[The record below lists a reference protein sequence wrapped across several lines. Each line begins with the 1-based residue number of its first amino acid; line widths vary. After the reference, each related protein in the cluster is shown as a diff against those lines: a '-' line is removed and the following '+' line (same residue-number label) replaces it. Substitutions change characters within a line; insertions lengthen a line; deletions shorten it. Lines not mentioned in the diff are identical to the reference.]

1 MKQTPFLPAA
11 LGLLACAAACS
22 ATPPDVARDLS
33 AGVGAQG
40 RLMWIDGTA
49 NIVRTRMQGD
59 KKIVVDYTTTRA
71 GVQEIVRHCKA
82 AHVNTLVIDV
92 KPLAGQVLYNSKL
105 APHMRE
111 WQGHKMPDFDVLA
124 AFVEEGHKA
133 GLQVDASINV
143 LSEGHKYYSVG
154 PAYQHTD
161 WQSIVYT
168 VDRGMIAVNE
178 ARLSIRAPDEP
189 DDPAKPLLLAD
200 DSTVLGGSGTN
211 GLVGL
216 ESKESGVGVD
226 SGVPLGKQLN
236 VVLDPANRVVGMVDS
251 ALLGDDPLTAPEN
264 GHLVSVSRPADRDW
278 VAKNL
283 HIGSAV
289 RFDLRTGRTPIAQAP
304 SEKVACFVNPLHPE
318 ARRYEMEMAR
328 EIVSNYN
335 IDGLVL
341 DRCRFSNINNDFS
354 DRTRDAFAQWLQ
366 RQPHAGNRRA
376 SFPTTINQWPQDI
389 FAFPET
395 PGGAIK
401 KGPLYKPWMEFRAQ
415 TIRDFV
421 ADLARTVRAVKPQI
435 VLGTY
440 VGSWYPGYYEV
451 GVNWGSPKNGL
462 RYSWYTPNYPRTGY
476 AQFFDWISTGCYYP
490 NAMEDDARMQGQNPQ
505 ATVEFAAAL
514 SNQAVA
520 SGAFVYAGIYL
531 QDYTNHPEAF
541 LRALEACTQRS
552 QGWMIFD
559 LSFMDDQNLW
569 PYLEKAYP
577 TSAIAPHNLPG
588 LLPTARAG
596 FDSVE

>member
-1 MKQTPFLPAA
+1 MKKTYILPAVF
-11 LGLLACAAACS
+11 GLLASTAVCLAD
-22 ATPPDVARDLS
+22 PPDVARDLS

-49 NIVRTRMQGD
+49 NIVRTRMEGD
-59 KKIVVDYTTTRA
+59 KKVVVDYTTTQA

-82 AHVNTLVIDV
+82 AHINTIVVDV
-92 KPLAGQVLYNSKL
+92 KPLAGLVLYNSKL

-111 WQGHKMPDFDVLA
+111 WQGHPLPDFDILA

-154 PAYQHTD
+154 PAYQHPD
-161 WQSIVYT
+161 WQSMVYT
-168 VDRGMIAVNE
+168 VDRGMIALNE
-178 ARLSIRAPDEP
+178 SRLSIRAPGEP
-189 DDPAKPLLLAD
+189 DDPSKPVLLAD
-200 DSTVLGGSGTN
+200 DSTVLGGGGTN
-211 GLVGL
+211 GMVGL
-216 ESKESGVGVD
+216 ESQDNSGGVD

-236 VVLDPANRVVGMVDS
+236 IVLDEANRVTGMVDS

-264 GHLVSVSRPADRDW
+264 GHLVSVSRPDDREW
-278 VAKNL
+278 AAKNL
-283 HIGSAV
+283 RIGSAV

-318 ARRYEMEMAR
+318 ARRYELEMAR
-328 EIVSNYN
+328 EIVSNYA

-341 DRCRFSNINNDFS
+341 DRCRFSNLNNDFS
-354 DRTRDAFAQWLQ
+354 DRTHDAFAQWLQ
-366 RQPHAGNRRA
+366 RQPRVSNRRGG
-376 SFPTTINQWPQDI
+376 FPNVINRWPQDV
-389 FAFPET
+389 FAFPEK

-421 ADLARTVRAVKPQI
+421 AELARTVRAVKPNI
-435 VLGTY
+435 ILGTY

-451 GVNWGSPKNGL
+451 GVNWGSPRNGI
-462 RYSWYTPNYPRTGY
+462 RYSWFTPNYPRTGY

-490 NAMEDDARMQGQNPQ
+490 NATEDEARMQGQNPQ
-505 ATVEFAAAL
+505 ATVEFAATL
-514 SNQAVA
+514 SNKAVA
-520 SGAFVYAGIYL
+520 SSAFVYAGIYI
-531 QDYTNHPEAF
+531 QDYLRKPEAF

-552 QGWMIFD
+552 QGFMIFD
-559 LSFMDDQNLW
+559 LSFMDSEDLW

-577 TSAIAPHNLPG
+577 NTAVAPHDLSG
-588 LLPTARAG
+588 LLPSARSG
-596 FDSVE
+596 FDSAE

>member
-1 MKQTPFLPAA
+1 MKKTYFLPAA
-11 LGLLACAAACS
+11 LGLLASACVCS
-22 ATPPDVARDLS
+22 ADPPDVARDLS

-49 NIVRTRMQGD
+49 NIVRSHMENG
-59 KKIVVDYTTTRA
+59 KKVVTDYTTTRE
-71 GVQEIVRHCKA
+71 GVQEIVRRCKA
-82 AHVNTLVIDV
+82 AHINTLVVDV
-92 KPLAGQVLYNSKL
+92 KPLAGLVLYNSKI
-105 APHMRE
+105 APRMRE
-111 WQGHKMPDFDVLA
+111 WQGHPLPDFDVLA

-133 GLQVDASINV
+133 GLQVDASVNV

-168 VDRGMIAVNE
+168 VDRGMIALNE
-178 ARLSIRAPDEP
+178 SRLSVRAPDEP

-216 ESKESGVGVD
+216 ESKDNGGGVD

-236 VVLDPANRVVGMVDS
+236 VVLDEANRVAGMVDS

-264 GHLVSVSRPADRDW
+264 GHLVSVSRPEDRAW
-278 VAKNL
+278 AAKNL
-283 HIGSAV
+283 PIGSAV
-289 RFDLRTGRTPIAQAP
+289 RFDLRTGRTPITQAP
-304 SEKVACFVNPLHPE
+304 SEKVSCFVNPLHPE
-318 ARRYEMEMAR
+318 ARAYEMAMAR
-328 EIVSNYN
+328 EIVSNYD
-335 IDGLVL
+335 IDGFVL
-341 DRCRFSNINNDFS
+341 DRCRYSNINNDFS

-366 RQPHAGNRRA
+366 HQPRRD
-376 SFPTTINQWPQDI
+376 SRRGGFPTAINQWPQDI
-389 FAFPET
+389 FAFPNA
-395 PGGAIK
+395 PGGPIK

-421 ADLARTVRAVKPQI
+421 AELARTVRAVKPNI

-490 NAMEDDARMQGQNPQ
+490 NATEDDARMQGQNPQ
-505 ATVEFAAAL
+505 ATVEFAATL
-514 SNQAVA
+514 SNKAVS

-531 QDYTNHPEAF
+531 QDYLQKPEMF
-541 LRALEACTQRS
+541 LRALDACAQRS

-559 LSFMDDQNLW
+559 LSFMDSENLW
-569 PYLEKAYP
+569 PTLEKAYP
-577 TSAIAPHNLPG
+577 TSAVAPHNLPG
-588 LLPTARAG
+588 LLPAARAG
-596 FDSVE
+596 FDSAE

>member
-1 MKQTPFLPAA
+1 MKQTIFLAAVLGLPACT
-11 LGLLACAAACS
+11 GVCFAA
-22 ATPPDVARDLS
+22 PPDVARDLS

-49 NIVRTRMQGD
+49 NITRSLKQGD
-59 KKIVVDYTTTRA
+59 QKIVVDYSTTRV
-71 GVQEIVRHCKA
+71 GVQEIVRKCRA

-92 KPLAGQVLYNSKL
+92 KPLAGLVLYNSKL
-105 APHMRE
+105 APRMRE
-111 WQGHKMPDFDVLA
+111 WQGHKLPDFDVLA

-154 PAYQHTD
+154 PAYQHPE
-161 WQSIVYT
+161 WQSVVYT
-168 VDRGMIAVNE
+168 VDRGMIALNE
-178 ARLSIRAPDEP
+178 SRLSVRAPDEP
-189 DDPAKPLLLAD
+189 DDPAKPVLLAD
-200 DSTVLGGSGTN
+200 NSTVLGDSGTN

-216 ESKESGVGVD
+216 ESKENSGGVD
-226 SGVPLGKQLN
+226 SGVPLGKQLSI
-236 VVLDPANRVVGMVDS
+236 VLDQANRVAGMVDS
-251 ALLGDDPLTAPEN
+251 ALLGDDPLTAPEA
-264 GHLVSVSRPADRDW
+264 GHLVSVSRPADREW
-278 VAKNL
+278 AAKNL
-283 HIGSAV
+283 RIGAAV
-289 RFDLRTGRTPIAQAP
+289 RFDLRTARIPIAQAP
-304 SEKVACFVNPLHPE
+304 SERIACFVNPLHPE
-318 ARRYEMEMAR
+318 ARRYELEMAR
-328 EIVSNYN
+328 EIVANYD

-341 DRCRFSNINNDFS
+341 DRCRFSNIHNDFS

-366 RQPHAGNRRA
+366 RQPRVSSRRGG
-376 SFPTTINQWPQDI
+376 FPTVINRWPQDI

-395 PGGAIK
+395 PGGTVK
-401 KGPLYKPWMEFRAQ
+401 QGPLYKPWLEFRAQ

-462 RYSWYTPNYPRTGY
+462 RYSWFTPNYPRTGY

-490 NAMEDDARMQGQNPQ
+490 NAMEDEARMQGQNPQ

-531 QDYTNHPEAF
+531 QDYPHRPEAF

-559 LSFMDDQNLW
+559 LSLMDEQNLW

-577 TSAIAPHNLPG
+577 TSATAPHNLPG
-588 LLPTARAG
+588 LLPSARAG
-596 FDSVE
+596 FDSAE

>member
-1 MKQTPFLPAA
+1 MKQTYFLPAL
-11 LGLLACAAACS
+11 LGLLASTAACS
-22 ATPPDVARDLS
+22 ADPPDVARDLS

-49 NIVRTRMQGD
+49 NIVRTRIEGD

-92 KPLAGQVLYNSKL
+92 KPLAGLVLYNSKL

-111 WQGHKMPDFDVLA
+111 WQGHPLPDFDVLA

-161 WQSIVYT
+161 WQSVVYT
-168 VDRGMIAVNE
+168 VDRGMIALNE
-178 ARLSIRAPDEP
+178 SRLSVRAPDEP

-200 DSTVLGGSGTN
+200 DSTVLGDSGTN

-216 ESKESGVGVD
+216 ESKDSGGGVD

-236 VVLDPANRVVGMVDS
+236 IVLDQANRVAGMVDS

-264 GHLVSVSRPADRDW
+264 GHLVSVSRPADREW
-278 VAKNL
+278 AAKNL
-283 HIGSAV
+283 PIGSAV

-304 SEKVACFVNPLHPE
+304 SEKIACFVNPLHPD

-328 EIVSNYN
+328 EIVANYD

-366 RQPHAGNRRA
+366 RQGREANRRGG
-376 SFPTTINQWPQDI
+376 FPTTINQWPQDV
-389 FAFPET
+389 FAFPES

-421 ADLARTVRAVKPQI
+421 ADLARTVRAVKPKI

-476 AQFFDWISTGCYYP
+476 AQFFDWVSTGCYYP
-490 NAMEDDARMQGQNPQ
+490 NAMEDEARMQGQNPQ

-514 SNQAVA
+514 SNQAVS

-531 QDYTNHPEAF
+531 QDYTHRPDAF

-559 LSFMDDQNLW
+559 LSFMDSENLW

-577 TSAIAPHNLPG
+577 SNAIAPHNLPG
-588 LLPTARAG
+588 LLPSARAG
-596 FDSVE
+596 FDSAE

>member
-1 MKQTPFLPAA
+1 M
-11 LGLLACAAACS
+11 
-22 ATPPDVARDLS
+22 
-33 AGVGAQG
+33 
-40 RLMWIDGTA
+40 
-49 NIVRTRMQGD
+49 
-59 KKIVVDYTTTRA
+59 
-71 GVQEIVRHCKA
+71 
-82 AHVNTLVIDV
+82 
-92 KPLAGQVLYNSKL
+92 LYNSKL

-111 WQGHKMPDFDVLA
+111 WQGHPVPDFDILA
-124 AFVEEGHKA
+124 AFVDEGHKA

-154 PAYQHTD
+154 PAYQHPD

-168 VDRGMIAVNE
+168 VDRGMVAVNE
-178 ARLSIRAPDEP
+178 SRLSIRAPDEP
-189 DDPAKPLLLAD
+189 DDPAKPVLLAD

-216 ESKESGVGVD
+216 ESKESSGGVD

-236 VVLDPANRVVGMVDS
+236 IVLDEANRVAGMVDS

-264 GHLVSVSRPADRDW
+264 GHLVSVSRPADREW
-278 VAKNL
+278 AAKNL

-304 SEKVACFVNPLHPE
+304 SEKVACFVNPSIRRRGSMNWRWR
-318 ARRYEMEMAR
+318 ARSSPTTTSTA
-328 EIVSNYN
+328 SFWT
-335 IDGLVL
+335 DAASATSTTTS
-341 DRCRFSNINNDFS
+341 C

-366 RQPHAGNRRA
+366 RQPHAANRRD

-395 PGGAIK
+395 PGGPIK

-421 ADLARTVRAVKPQI
+421 ADLARTVRAVKPKI

-490 NAMEDDARMQGQNPQ
+490 ERDGRRRSDA
-505 ATVEFAAAL
+505 
-514 SNQAVA
+514 
-520 SGAFVYAGIYL
+520 GAESAG
-531 QDYTNHPEAF
+531 DCRVCC
-541 LRALEACTQRS
+541 RALE
-552 QGWMIFD
+552 
-559 LSFMDDQNLW
+559 
-569 PYLEKAYP
+569 
-577 TSAIAPHNLPG
+577 
-588 LLPTARAG
+588 
-596 FDSVE
+596 

>member
-1 MKQTPFLPAA
+1 MKQIYFVPAV
-11 LGLLACAAACS
+11 LGLLATAGACAAA
-22 ATPPDVARDLS
+22 PPDVARDLS

-49 NIVRTRMQGD
+49 NITRTVKQGD
-59 KKIVVDYTTTRA
+59 KKVVVDYSTTRT
-71 GVQEIVRHCKA
+71 GVQEIVRKCKA
-82 AHVNTLVIDV
+82 AHINTLVIDV
-92 KPLAGQVLYNSKL
+92 KPLAGLVLYNSRI
-105 APHMRE
+105 APRMRM
-111 WQGHKMPDFDVLA
+111 WQGHPLPDFDVLA

-168 VDRGMIAVNE
+168 VDRGMVAVNQE
-178 ARLSIRAPDEP
+178 RLSIRAPGEP

-200 DSTVLGGSGTN
+200 DSTVLGDSGTN

-216 ESKESGVGVD
+216 ESKDTSGGVD
-226 SGVPLGKQLN
+226 NAVPLGKQLN
-236 VVLDPANRVVGMVDS
+236 IVLDSANRVAGMVDS

-264 GHLVSVSRPADRDW
+264 GHLVSVSRPEDRDW
-278 VAKNL
+278 TAKNL

-289 RFDLRTGRTPIAQAP
+289 RFDMRTGRTPIARAP

-318 ARRYEMEMAR
+318 ARRYELDMAR
-328 EIVSNYN
+328 ELVANYA

-366 RQPHAGNRRA
+366 RQPQANRRGGG
-376 SFPTTINQWPQDI
+376 FPTVINQWPQDV
-389 FAFPET
+389 FAFPAT
-395 PGGAIK
+395 PGGPIK
-401 KGPLYKPWMEFRAQ
+401 RGALYKPWMEFRAQ

-451 GVNWGSPKNGL
+451 GVNWGSPQNGI
-462 RYSWYTPNYPRTGY
+462 RYSWFTPNYPRTGY

-490 NAMEDDARMQGQNPQ
+490 NATEDDARMQGQNPQ

-520 SGAFVYAGIYL
+520 SSAFVYAGIYL
-531 QDYTNHPEAF
+531 QDYPRRPEMF
-541 LRALEACTQRS
+541 LRALEACAQRS

-559 LSFMDDQNLW
+559 LSLMDEQDLW

-577 TSAIAPHNLPG
+577 TSAIAPHNVPG
-588 LLPTARAG
+588 LLPSARAG
-596 FDSVE
+596 FDIAD